1 MFSVGFSGY
10 YYFFFIN
17 KIVFLFIL
25 SGIWEKHL
33 RYWWDLFFLFQ
44 QLDLHSCPKTIVFI
58 IHSFLS
64 AKVKRLGLL
73 AWRRHSET
81 PPPQDKRHDYGS
93 DRWTT
98 GHQAKSSIT
107 DCDGSVFRRGRP
119 KPTAIQWWF
128 PHSTDLSFVI
138 IWLVCISAKLYGC
151 LKHNHIIIRYQSSN
165 RSKTKY

>member
-17 KIVFLFIL
+17 KIVSLFIL

-107 DCDGSVFRRGRP
+107 DCDGSDADVPNLQPFSDDFLVAL
-119 KPTAIQWWF
+119 TF
-128 PHSTDLSFVI
+128 HSLSFDWFVSQ
-138 IWLVCISAKLYGC
+138 LNFMDV
-151 LKHNHIIIRYQSSN
+151 
-165 RSKTKY
+165 